1 VTQATLASEFS
12 APAQPGGADLSEGD
26 GHPPMTEMQPGAHA
40 TLRGDRPAVIMADS
54 GVTISYREL
63 DDRSKRWAQLLR
75 AEGLKPGD
83 HLAILL
89 ENHPRY
95 FEVFWGAQ
103 RAGLYTTPVN
113 SHLQADEVAYI
124 VKDSGAT
131 ALVTSA
137 ALKETAKELEP
148 GLGSVSVRLMVD
160 GTAGTFESYEEAIAR
175 FPAEALES
183 EAEGSFMF
191 YSSGTT
197 GRPKGIKPVMSG
209 GPFGSGGGAL
219 TTRIQHM
226 YGFSAETVYLC
237 PAPLYHAAPLGW
249 STAAQRLGATV
260 VVMERFDPRRAL
272 ELIEQYQVTH
282 AQFVPTHFIRML
294 KLPDSERTRPDHSS
308 LKMVVHA
315 AAPCP
320 IEVKQKMMAW
330 WGPIIFEYY
339 AGSEGNGFCAIG
351 PDEWLQHPGSVGIPV
366 LGTVHIVG
374 EQGTDVPIGQVG
386 QVWFDSGVRF
396 EYHNDPKKTAEA
408 FNDRGWS
415 TLGDIGRLD
424 EEGYL
429 YLTDRASHMII
440 SGGVNIYPQEVENAL
455 ALHPAVADVAVI
467 GVPHEDMGEEVKAVI
482 VVSDTATAGPEL
494 SRELLAYCRDR
505 LAHYKCPVSVDF
517 VAGLPRLPTGKLLKR
532 ELRARYW

>member
-1 VTQATLASEFS
+1 
-12 APAQPGGADLSEGD
+12 
-26 GHPPMTEMQPGAHA
+26 MTEMQPGAHA
-40 TLRGDRPAVIMADS
+40 TTHGDRPAVIMAES
-54 GVTISYREL
+54 GTVISYREL
-63 DDRSKRWAQLLR
+63 DERSKRWAQLLR
-75 AEGLKPGD
+75 AEGLEPGD

-113 SHLQADEVAYI
+113 WHLQAEEAAYI
-124 VKDSGAT
+124 VEDCGAT

-137 ALKETAKELEP
+137 ALSETAKELEP
-148 GLGSVSVRLMVD
+148 HLGHVSVRLMVD
-160 GTAGTFESYEEAIAR
+160 GTAGTFESYEEAISR
-175 FPAEALES
+175 FPAEALEN
-183 EAEGSFMF
+183 EVEGSIMF

-197 GRPKGIKPVMSG
+197 GRPKGIKPVLSG
-209 GPFGSGGGAL
+209 APFGSGGGAL
-219 TTRIQHM
+219 MTMIQHM

-260 VVMERFDPRRAL
+260 VVMERFDPLRAL
-272 ELIEQYQVTH
+272 ELIEQFRVTH

-294 KLPDSERTRPDHSS
+294 KLPDAERTRPDHSS
-308 LKMVVHA
+308 LQMVVHA

-330 WGPIIFEYY
+330 WGPVIFEYY

-351 PDEWLQHPGSVGIPV
+351 PEEWLQHPGSVGIPV

-374 EQGTDVPIGQVG
+374 EQGTEVPIGDVG
-386 QVWFDSGVRF
+386 PVWFESGVRF
-396 EYHNDPKKTAEA
+396 EYHNDPTKTAEA
-408 FNDRGWS
+408 FNDQGWS

-467 GVPHEDMGEEVKAVI
+467 GVPHEEMGEEVKAVV
-482 VVSDTATAGPEL
+482 VVSDAATAGPAL
-494 SRELLAYCRDR
+494 ARELLTYCRDR
-505 LAHYKCPVSVDF
+505 LAHYKCPATVDF
-517 VAGLPRLPTGKLLKR
+517 VAELPRLPTGKLLKR
-532 ELRARYW
+532 ELRANYW